1 MTAFF
6 LACAILGGGVLV
18 AQLVLG
24 AVGGDHDVHG
34 AELGAHLGEHAP
46 LHGGEPTQGLH
57 LLSVRAIAAGLA
69 FFGVGGLAGMATPL
83 GLLAAIP
90 LALAAGGAAMAAVAL
105 LMRAMLRLES
115 DGTLRVEDAVGQ
127 TGAVYLAIPAGEP
140 GKVHLT
146 VRNRLVEYQA
156 ICREGALPTG
166 ASVLVVDVAGPD
178 TVVVVPDPLAA
189 DSLTNEVSHVVR

>member
-18 AQLVLG
+18 AQLLLG
-24 AVGGDHDVHG
+24 ALGGDHDLHG
-34 AELGAHLGEHAP
+34 AGAHVHV
-46 LHGGEPTQGLH
+46 HGGEPSQGLH

-83 GLLAAIP
+83 GVLAAIP
-90 LALAAGGAAMAAVAL
+90 LALLAGAAAMLAVAL

-115 DGTLRVEDAVGQ
+115 DGTVRVEDAVGQ
-127 TGAVYLAIPAGEP
+127 TGAVYLAIPPGEGEL

-156 ICREGALPTG
+156 ICRQGALPTG
-166 ASVLVVDVAGPD
+166 APVLVIDVAGPD
-178 TVVVVPDPLAA
+178 TVVVVPDPLATG
-189 DSLTNEVSHVVR
+189 SLTHEVSHVVR